1 MKALNFLAL
10 FFWGSLV
17 VASGF
22 VEPVYAQNA
31 KTYFTAD
38 RLFEQQKFEE
48 AYPIFKKLYENDPN
62 TFLFLERATQCLV
75 NLKRYDKAIDF
86 TKEALKNANFK
97 ARATIRLGEIYH
109 IKGDT
114 QKAYQIWDDLIASK
128 SQPMQVYIS
137 LASAMRDRRDFDQ
150 AIELYKKMAKR
161 FPSSDQ
167 LTTELADTYMQ
178 AGKYEEGIRAYLSL
192 LKKTPDKINYVQT
205 KIFRLRDDRLYD
217 AAILEMN
224 DFIDDLSD
232 NHPSRNILQ
241 QLELWLL
248 LERGLEERALATA
261 KRYENENDYPS
272 YLLYSLASR
281 LLAAEEFELAE
292 QAYSY
297 YTDTDNRSL
306 RYQSMEQLAEV
317 YIRWGDFLSDYNLA
331 FAPKRKSLYQKAYST
346 LTSLMEQAPNYSQMN
361 QVLVTQAE
369 LSLNYLHNPKQA
381 TLFAQKLQSL
391 NDSSYI
397 AQRSYLQGRI
407 KLYNGDYGRARIDFS
422 RSNKQERIGSLAEKT
437 RYYLAL
443 TDFYAGDYEF
453 ADIQLN
459 ALERQK
465 TSYFANDAV
474 KLRLWIQQ
482 GLQADS
488 TGKQIEPFARAVKSY
503 AQGNAQKGFK
513 ILAAMIDSSQFHP
526 LKDEALLE
534 MSTFV
539 TPSLIEPVFSRLT
552 QYLDKTATGSP
563 LHERLLWERARIADQ
578 IITEPAV
585 KENLTNNEDLPS
597 STAKLIS
604 LYEALLLNYP
614 QGFYASYARNRIQ
627 ELQQNPS

>member
-178 AGKYEEGIRAYLSL
+178 AGKYEEGIRVYLSL

-217 AAILEMN
+217 AAIL
-224 DFIDDLSD
+224 
-232 NHPSRNILQ
+232 
-241 QLELWLL
+241 
-248 LERGLEERALATA
+248 
-261 KRYENENDYPS
+261 NE
-272 YLLYSLASR
+272 
-281 LLAAEEFELAE
+281 
-292 QAYSY
+292 
-297 YTDTDNRSL
+297 
-306 RYQSMEQLAEV
+306 
-317 YIRWGDFLSDYNLA
+317 
-331 FAPKRKSLYQKAYST
+331 
-346 LTSLMEQAPNYSQMN
+346 
-361 QVLVTQAE
+361 
-369 LSLNYLHNPKQA
+369 
-381 TLFAQKLQSL
+381 
-391 NDSSYI
+391 
-397 AQRSYLQGRI
+397 
-407 KLYNGDYGRARIDFS
+407 
-422 RSNKQERIGSLAEKT
+422 
-437 RYYLAL
+437 
-443 TDFYAGDYEF
+443 
-453 ADIQLN
+453 
-459 ALERQK
+459 
-465 TSYFANDAV
+465 
-474 KLRLWIQQ
+474 
-482 GLQADS
+482 
-488 TGKQIEPFARAVKSY
+488 
-503 AQGNAQKGFK
+503 
-513 ILAAMIDSSQFHP
+513 
-526 LKDEALLE
+526 
-534 MSTFV
+534 
-539 TPSLIEPVFSRLT
+539 
-552 QYLDKTATGSP
+552 
-563 LHERLLWERARIADQ
+563 
-578 IITEPAV
+578 
-585 KENLTNNEDLPS
+585 
-597 STAKLIS
+597 
-604 LYEALLLNYP
+604 
-614 QGFYASYARNRIQ
+614 
-627 ELQQNPS
+627 